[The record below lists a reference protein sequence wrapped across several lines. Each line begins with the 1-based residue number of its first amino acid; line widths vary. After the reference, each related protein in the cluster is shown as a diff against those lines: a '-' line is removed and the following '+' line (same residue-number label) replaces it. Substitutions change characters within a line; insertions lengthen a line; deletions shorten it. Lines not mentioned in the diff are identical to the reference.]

1 MIDMNRQDNIGN
13 RMKTNRRL
21 RVFIGGLFIYSALY
35 GLAMCLQTNRVA
47 DKQNRPINVDST
59 KALIKV
65 DLTSLDEL
73 FNSRND
79 SPMLNKMSEKTLRR
93 GFLLANQINS
103 ENTIYKIKYDF
114 DLNGEKV
121 TLPSGCVLKFEG
133 GCIRNGRIVGNHT
146 KIIAQKLTIF
156 DSVFIEGTWDVPE
169 ITSDWFV
176 CKRDND
182 LLQAFN
188 LLSEEI
194 PNTITVEERD
204 KDYWVDC
211 QAGGSFLKPVGILNI
226 KSNTRCILN
235 GTIRQRGHHSN
246 HIYLILLNEVE
257 NVILEGSGTIHGEKE
272 FHNYSGV
279 TPILPPDTKGSH
291 THENNHIINVLK
303 SKNVL
308 ISGLTLKDATGDG
321 VDILNYNENIEN
333 HIVVENFLIENCS
346 RQGIS
351 AEGAYIEIK
360 HGKISKVDRTM
371 PMSGIDIEISK
382 NRTGDLEAYNIKVS
396 DVRITNCYTGIQ
408 SYTPNDNPAYIHDLA
423 FENVK
428 CSNVNRG
435 FYFAEPIKN
444 VSLVS
449 CCFDIIPSL
458 GTLTLNYS
466 PSDNFTA
473 DSCTFICNKNNCREK
488 WGWLNIR
495 PNDPGY
501 SDKRTKDYDF
511 TLLRTG
517 ARTEEY
523 KNNRSRFRKCV
534 FNSPYTN
541 LIKRANVNTTIEDCD
556 VTALKLKVVTASVDD
571 IIKNSKVRVTSEKKR
586 DK

>member
-1 MIDMNRQDNIGN
+1 MGDSEINMRESEGN
-13 RMKTNRRL
+13 KIKTNRTL
-21 RVFIGGLFIYSALY
+21 RTFLGVLFICCGLY
-35 GLAMCLQTNRVA
+35 GLAVCLNNNRVA
-47 DKQNRPINVDST
+47 DKQNHIINVDTT
-59 KALIKV
+59 KAQIKV
-65 DLTSLDEL
+65 DLTFLDDL

-79 SPMLNKMSEKTLRR
+79 SAMLNKMSEKTLRR

-133 GCIRNGRIVGNHT
+133 GCIRNGWLVGNHT

-169 ITSDWFV
+169 ITSDWFA

-182 LLQAFN
+182 LVQAFN

-194 PNTITVEERD
+194 PNTITVEKRD

-211 QAGGSFLKPVGILNI
+211 QAGGSFLKPVGILNV
-226 KSNTRCILN
+226 KSNTRCVLN

-257 NVILEGSGTIHGEKE
+257 NVILEGSGTIHGEKLL
-272 FHNYSGV
+272 HNYSDV
-279 TPILPPDTKGSH
+279 IPILPSGNKSSR

-303 SKNVL
+303 SKNVH
-308 ISGLTLKDATGDG
+308 INGLTLKDATGDG
-321 VDILNYNENIEN
+321 IDILNYNVNMQN
-333 HIVVENFLIENCS
+333 HIVVENFNIDNCG

-351 AEGAYIEIK
+351 AGGVNIEIR
-360 HGKISKVDRTM
+360 HGSINKVDRTM

-382 NRTGDLEAYNIKVS
+382 NRTGNLEAGNIKVS
-396 DVRITNCYTGIQ
+396 DVRITNCYTGIL
-408 SYTPNDNPAYIHDLA
+408 SYTPNDNPAYIHDLT

-435 FYFAEPIKN
+435 FYFADPIKN
-444 VSLVS
+444 VSLIS
-449 CCFDIIPSL
+449 CSFDIIPSL

-473 DSCTFICNKNNCREK
+473 DSCTFTCNKIKCREN
-488 WGWLNIR
+488 WGWANIR
-495 PNDPGY
+495 LSASGY
-501 SDKRTKDYDF
+501 SDKQTKDNDF

-517 ARTEEY
+517 ARSEEY

-534 FNSPYTN
+534 FYSPYTN

-556 VTALKLKVVTASVDD
+556 VTVYKLKIVTAKVDD
-571 IIKNSKVRVTSEKKR
+571 IIRNSKVRVTSEK
-586 DK
+586 

>member
-1 MIDMNRQDNIGN
+1 MEEYMGN
-13 RMKTNRRL
+13 KAKSNRRL
-21 RVFIGGLFIYSALY
+21 RLFIGGLFVCCALC

-47 DKQNRPINVDST
+47 DKQNRHINVDST
-59 KALIKV
+59 KTLTKI
-65 DLTSLDEL
+65 DLTFLDEL

-79 SPMLNKMSEKTLRR
+79 LPMLNKMSEKTLRR

-103 ENTIYKIKYDF
+103 ENTIYRIKYDF

-121 TLPSGCVLKFEG
+121 TLPLGCVLKFEG
-133 GCIRNGRIVGNHT
+133 GSIRNGSLVGNHT
-146 KIIAQKLTIF
+146 KIIARKSAIF
-156 DSVFIEGTWDVPE
+156 DSVFIEGTWVVPE

-182 LLQAFN
+182 LVQAFN

-194 PNTITVEERD
+194 PNTITVENRD

-211 QAGGSFLKPVGILNI
+211 QAGGSFLKPVGILNV

-257 NVILEGSGTIHGEKE
+257 NIILEGSGTIHGEKE
-272 FHNYSGV
+272 LHNYSDV
-279 TPILPPDTKGSH
+279 IPIQPPGNRSSR
-291 THENNHIINVLK
+291 THENNHIINILK
-303 SKNVL
+303 SKKVHIN
-308 ISGLTLKDATGDG
+308 GLTLKDATGDG
-321 VDILNYNENIEN
+321 IDILNFDTIVDN
-333 HIVVENFLIENCS
+333 HIIVENFTIDNCG

-351 AEGAYIEIK
+351 VEGVNIEIK
-360 HGKISKVDRTM
+360 HGSINKVDRTL
-371 PMSGIDIEISK
+371 PMAGIDIEISK
-382 NRTGDLEAYNIKVS
+382 NRTRDLEACNIKVC
-396 DVRITNCYTGIQ
+396 DVKIANCYTGFQ
-408 SYTPNDNPAYIHDLA
+408 SYTPNNKPAYIHDLV
-423 FENVK
+423 FKNVK

-449 CCFDIIPSL
+449 CSFDIIPSL

-473 DSCTFICNKNNCREK
+473 DSCTFTCNKVKCREN
-488 WGWLNIR
+488 WGWPNIR
-495 PNDPGY
+495 LFDSGY
-501 SDKRTKDYDF
+501 SDKQTKDNDF

-541 LIKRANVNTTIEDCD
+541 LIKRANENTIIEDCD
-556 VTALKLKVVTASVDD
+556 VTVLKLKVVTAQVDD
-571 IIKNSKVRVTSEKKR
+571 IIRNSKVRITSE
-586 DK
+586 

>member
-21 RVFIGGLFIYSALY
+21 RVFIGGLFICCALY
-35 GLAMCLQTNRVA
+35 GLAMCLQTNRLA
-47 DKQNRPINVDST
+47 DKHNRPINVDST

-65 DLTSLDEL
+65 DLTFLDEL
-73 FNSRND
+73 FNSGNN
-79 SPMLNKMSEKTLRR
+79 SPMLNNMSEKTLRR
-93 GFLLANQINS
+93 GSLFTNQINS
-103 ENTIYKIKYDF
+103 ENAIYRIKYDF
-114 DLNGEKV
+114 DLKGEKV
-121 TLPSGCVLKFEG
+121 TLPSGCVLMFEG
-133 GCIRNGRIVGNHT
+133 GCIRNGRLVGNHT
-146 KIIAQKLTIF
+146 KIIAQKSAIF

-194 PNTITVEERD
+194 PNTITVEKRD

-211 QAGGSFLKPVGILNI
+211 QSGGSFLKPVGILNI

-303 SKNVL
+303 SRNVL
-308 ISGLTLKDATGDG
+308 IKGLTLKDATGDG
-321 VDILNYNENIEN
+321 IDILNYDKKMEN
-333 HIVVENFLIENCS
+333 HIVVENFTIDNCG

-351 AEGAYIEIK
+351 AEGVYIEIK
-360 HGKISKVDRTM
+360 HGNINKVDRTI

-382 NRTGDLEAYNIKVS
+382 NRTGDLEACYIKVS
-396 DVRITNCYTGIQ
+396 DVNIANCYTGIQ
-408 SYTPNDNPAYIHDLA
+408 SYTPNDNPAYIHDLT

-435 FYFAEPIKN
+435 FYFADPIKN
-444 VSLVS
+444 VSLIS
-449 CCFDIIPSL
+449 CSFDIIPSL

-473 DSCTFICNKNNCREK
+473 DSCTFTCNKIKCREN
-488 WGWLNIR
+488 WGWANIR
-495 PNDPGY
+495 LSASGH
-501 SDKRTKDYDF
+501 SDKQTKDNDF

-517 ARTEEY
+517 ARSEEY

-534 FNSPYTN
+534 FYSPYTN
-541 LIKRANVNTTIEDCD
+541 LIKRANVNTTIEECD
-556 VTALKLKVVTASVDD
+556 VTVHKLKIVTAQVDD
-571 IIKNSKVRVTSEKKR
+571 IIRNSKVRVTTEK
-586 DK
+586 